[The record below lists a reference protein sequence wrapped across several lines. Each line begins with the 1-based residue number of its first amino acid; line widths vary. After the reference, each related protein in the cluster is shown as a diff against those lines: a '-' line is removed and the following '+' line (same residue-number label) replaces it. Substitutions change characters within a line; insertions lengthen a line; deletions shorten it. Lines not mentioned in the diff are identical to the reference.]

1 MLDFI
6 AMALQLT
13 SEVFA
18 CDVIKQH
25 SARPFSFASIQHCH
39 VSAISRARILGPFD
53 RRRRSA
59 YRVETGLNAAE
70 LSTRSPEVARPAPS
84 RRHNDTRSQQSSRE
98 YQTPPFS
105 RPGCRAAVAT
115 WPGCLTTDRPRRQ
128 RSFTARAPDAAT
140 FVKGFDGCA
149 ALDGNNTH
157 MLCMLPYIHHAHA
170 SHRVARRRS

>member
-98 YQTPPFS
+98 YQTPPVLPTR
-105 RPGCRAAVAT
+105 RPGRRRYLT
-115 WPGCLTTDRPRRQ
+115 WMPNDRPSATPTRFYGSHRRRGDVCKRIRRLRGSRRQ
-128 RSFTARAPDAAT
+128 
-140 FVKGFDGCA
+140 
-149 ALDGNNTH
+149 
-157 MLCMLPYIHHAHA
+157 
-170 SHRVARRRS
+170 